1 MVLGMLKNSQKL
13 LMRVRCIQQ
22 FQTSTTD
29 RRLPIHLIKEIF
41 TITVPSLPKIG
52 AGLLQLSEEGGGGNC
67 PYLPPLISATG
78 WGKLSTPEGLILTE
92 KVQAPRNSIVL

>member
-13 LMRVRCIQQ
+13 LLRVRCIQQ

-29 RRLPIHLIKEIF
+29 RRLPIHLIKA
-41 TITVPSLPKIG
+41 VPNHFQKE
-52 AGLLQLSEEGGGGNC
+52 AADLLQLSEEGGGGNC

-78 WGKLSTPEGLILTE
+78 WGKLSTPEGVILTE